1 MAVAVPVDQSATN
14 VQTTS
19 VRLTWGQGNALQP
32 LITSLYGSGEQGA
45 FYVPKPVVDGTQ
57 SLFQSTGNVDIVDA
71 DSQPVGLMMDQAH
84 GVDFGPELI
93 SNGGFSSGT
102 TGWTIN
108 NDGGLVVE
116 NGVLKVTTGTT
127 YPTDALQTLTGLTVG
142 KTYMVSAMARVGVP
156 GGGTKARLLVG
167 GSGFPSDF
175 TEGGVLTN
183 LSVSFVANATSNPIA
198 LRADDGGAGNDY
210 YFDNV
215 SAKEIPGYPARKI
228 TAAARPAYKVTPDR
242 LLLDKVDDKLT
253 ITVPTGGWTGTMVL
267 ATDQGTASYG
277 VSIPAGAYGLGGQH
291 FPGTAIIGALFRDGA
306 MSSGEKTD
314 AESYF
319 VGNGATAGY
328 GAVSNF
334 GRFWQERS
342 DIDDFPLIDTSS
354 ATDLSFAWRGCTGI
368 LTSP

>member
-57 SLFQSTGNVDIVDA
+57 SLFQDA
-71 DSQPVGLMMDQAH
+71 AGTTAVTADGEPVGLMIDQSPNA
-84 GVDFGPELI
+84 VDA
-93 SNGGFSSGT
+93 SQS
-102 TGWTIN
+102 
-108 NDGGLVVE
+108 
-116 NGVLKVTTGTT
+116 
-127 YPTDALQTLTGLTVG
+127 
-142 KTYMVSAMARVGVP
+142 
-156 GGGTKARLLVG
+156 
-167 GSGFPSDF
+167 
-175 TEGGVLTN
+175 
-183 LSVSFVANATSNPIA
+183 
-198 LRADDGGAGNDY
+198 
-210 YFDNV
+210 
-215 SAKEIPGYPARKI
+215 
-228 TAAARPAYKVTPDR
+228 TAAAKPAYKVTPDR
-242 LLLDKVDDKLT
+242 LLLDKVDDTLT
-253 ITVPTGGWTGTMVL
+253 ITVPVGGWTGTMVL